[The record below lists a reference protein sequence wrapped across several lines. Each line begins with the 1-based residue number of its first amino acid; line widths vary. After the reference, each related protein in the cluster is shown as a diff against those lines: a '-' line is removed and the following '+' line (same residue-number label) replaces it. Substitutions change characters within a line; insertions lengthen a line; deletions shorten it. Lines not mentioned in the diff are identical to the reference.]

1 MDKPQKNTG
10 IAPQS
15 LMLWLGYL
23 GLLPFIIAVLEISRA
38 SLSPLGFS
46 SASIG
51 GLYAPYIFITYSAVI
66 LSFLGGLL
74 WHKSMSSSSPQQ
86 KTFMLI
92 FSNLIVLSGWFS
104 LLIMYLSPL
113 GPLISFSV
121 LICGF
126 MIILLAERAL
136 EKEMADNS
144 YWSMRITLTLIVI
157 ALHTLCAVLLIKDF

>member
-1 MDKPQKNTG
+1 MEKPQKNTG
-10 IAPQS
+10 IAPQN

-23 GLLPFIIAVLEISRA
+23 GLVPFIIVVLEISRA

-51 GLYAPYIFITYSAVI
+51 DLYAPYIFITYSAVI
-66 LSFLGGLL
+66 LSFLSGLL
-74 WHKSMSSSSPQQ
+74 WQKSMSSASPRQR
-86 KTFMLI
+86 TFMLI
-92 FSNLIVLSGWFS
+92 LSNLIALSGWSS
-104 LLIMYLSPL
+104 LLIMYFSAL
-113 GPLISFSV
+113 GPLISFSI

-126 MIILLAERAL
+126 MIILLAERVL
-136 EKEMADNS
+136 EKDMADDS